1 MIHSHKQVN
10 SPGSIWCVWV
20 PPAVL
25 GPVMPRS
32 MCKFRC
38 AAVREVVY
46 HRYSAFPLPF
56 LHPPFLRAPGSSSRE
71 SVCEQ
76 PGGAEPRQAGWGWL
90 WVLPGVTLSVS
101 PASRRC
107 PHRSPSAAPL
117 LIPPLLLPPPPPPQ
131 SHCFSMSCAIGS
143 LLTHLRRSTMLADLY
158 LSVTGCAGWWRP
170 HPCCRRTGSCRPV
183 SATPP
188 AFPVFSSPH
197 SGSIFIFI
205 PLLGSMSS

>member
-117 LIPPLLLPPPPPPQ
+117 LIPPLLLPPHPATVTLFFYVLCYRFPPYSSSEKHDAGRLVFV
-131 SHCFSMSCAIGS
+131 SHRVRG
-143 LLTHLRRSTMLADLY
+143 LVETT
-158 LSVTGCAGWWRP
+158 
-170 HPCCRRTGSCRPV
+170 
-183 SATPP
+183 
-188 AFPVFSSPH
+188 
-197 SGSIFIFI
+197 
-205 PLLGSMSS
+205 PLLQEDGILSAC